1 MKEEDKTSVTV
12 SSSPLQEDNFSYLKG
27 SKEEPTP
34 RYFGGQPAQTKKLSK
49 FAQQI
54 IWECAK
60 DERYKN
66 VIQVWCEVDT
76 YCKPKKYT
84 PEQVGSF
91 LRYCKKKLTHEH
103 LKEKLNSATV
113 KEPTTNLLY
122 VPTYLPLKRT
132 NLTKNASTT
141 TNGQELVSRSLS
153 GGVFYV
159 ALL

>member
-60 DERYKN
+60 DTQYKN
-66 VIQVWCEVDT
+66 VVQVWCEVDT
-76 YCKPKKYT
+76 YCKNKKYT
-84 PEQVGSF
+84 PEQVGEF

-103 LKEKLNSATV
+103 LKKKLNSATV

-122 VPTYLPLKRT
+122 VPTYLSKEPTSQKTRQQQQT
-132 NLTKNASTT
+132 D
-141 TNGQELVSRSLS
+141 RS
-153 GGVFYV
+153 
-159 ALL
+159 